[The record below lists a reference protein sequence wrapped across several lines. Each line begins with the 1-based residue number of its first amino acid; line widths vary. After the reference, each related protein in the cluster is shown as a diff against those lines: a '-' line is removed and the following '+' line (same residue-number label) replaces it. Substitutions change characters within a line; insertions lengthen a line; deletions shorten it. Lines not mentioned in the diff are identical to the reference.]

1 MDKKK
6 IYPIAL
12 ITPPEKNKNIKTS
25 LKDYIPIIMNILGGH
40 ELILLEIQGTI
51 ERDDTDN
58 TDRHIVPK
66 AIIILYAINMKE
78 QKECIYLKIGY
89 HYLEGKIE
97 TLLQPFAVLRRRS
110 KKNIQSNDNESY
122 HDEIIDVLEIIRKR
136 VVFNLLPQPII

>member
-12 ITPPEKNKNIKTS
+12 ITSLEKNKNAKTS
-25 LKDYIPIIMNILGGH
+25 LKDYIHMIMNILGGN

-51 ERDDTDN
+51 ERDDTN
-58 TDRHIVPK
+58 NADRHIGK
-66 AIIILYAINMKE
+66 IYYDSI
-78 QKECIYLKIGY
+78 KECIYLKIGY
-89 HYLEGKIE
+89 HHLEGKIE

-110 KKNIQSNDNESY
+110 KKSVQSNDNESY
-122 HDEIIDVLEIIRKR
+122 HDEMIDVLEIIRKR